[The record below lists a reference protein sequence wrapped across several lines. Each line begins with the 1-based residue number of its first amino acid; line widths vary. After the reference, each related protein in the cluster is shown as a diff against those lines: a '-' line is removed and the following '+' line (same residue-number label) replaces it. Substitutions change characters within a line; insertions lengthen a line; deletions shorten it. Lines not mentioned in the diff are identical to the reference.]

1 MSLAEMSPL
10 MRHKPLRD
18 SRQPSEAQQHRMGA
32 CISSCNALATTA
44 MTQQLQMTSSSAGS
58 RKTLVRPLS
67 QSALYLARPPSS
79 SQMAHHHHQ
88 QTSLTNLVGSS
99 YISSE
104 GKNDMPDNQGQEPAK
119 MDDWQR
125 TPPQLEI
132 TLVYVSASAQL
143 LVHIHRLSNATPPV
157 RCPAKESTGT
167 QVKVRKKKKQTIAY
181 VYNTRA
187 HCAIAIKPAAIIN
200 PPQRNVSHCDSS
212 CVIIRGGA
220 SVVAGPSWS
229 YNFLVKLCFKCLK
242 FKRFRI

>member
-18 SRQPSEAQQHRMGA
+18 SRQPSEAQAPQHRMGA

-44 MTQQLQMTSSSAGS
+44 ITQQHQMTSSSAGS

-79 SQMAHHHHQ
+79 SQMAHHHQ
-88 QTSLTNLVGSS
+88 QTSLTNLVGSG
-99 YISSE
+99 YIISSE
-104 GKNDMPDNQGQEPAK
+104 GNNDMLDNQGQEPAK
-119 MDDWQR
+119 IDDWQR

-143 LVHIHRLSNATPPV
+143 LVHIHRLSNGTPPV

-167 QVKVRKKKKQTIAY
+167 QVKVRKMGKTDNCICVTHTAHCTIAI
-181 VYNTRA
+181 T
-187 HCAIAIKPAAIIN
+187 PAAIIN
-200 PPQRNVSHCDSS
+200 PLNEMSR
-212 CVIIRGGA
+212 IAIR
-220 SVVAGPSWS
+220 VA
-229 YNFLVKLCFKCLK
+229 
-242 FKRFRI
+242 

>member
-1 MSLAEMSPL
+1 LIKQFFVFCFLSPFCFMFKMQRLNRGRKIKKSGSPLDSESHIKLLHQQPRLGGSGMSLAEMSPL

-18 SRQPSEAQQHRMGA
+18 SRQPSEAQQQHRMGA

-44 MTQQLQMTSSSAGS
+44 ITQQLQMTSSSAGS
-58 RKTLVRPLS
+58 RKTLARPLS

-88 QTSLTNLVGSS
+88 QTSLTNLVGSG

-104 GKNDMPDNQGQEPAK
+104 GKNDMLDNQGQEPVK

-143 LVHIHRLSNATPPV
+143 LVHIHRLSNVTPPV

-181 VYNTRA
+181 V
-187 HCAIAIKPAAIIN
+187 
-200 PPQRNVSHCDSS
+200 
-212 CVIIRGGA
+212 
-220 SVVAGPSWS
+220 
-229 YNFLVKLCFKCLK
+229 
-242 FKRFRI
+242 